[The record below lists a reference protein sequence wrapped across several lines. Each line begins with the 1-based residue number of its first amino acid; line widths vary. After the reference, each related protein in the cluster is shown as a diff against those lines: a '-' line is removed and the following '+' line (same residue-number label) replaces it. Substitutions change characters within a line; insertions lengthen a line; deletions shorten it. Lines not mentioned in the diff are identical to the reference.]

1 MYYLATRYIG
11 KIITIHASFDD
22 ADSHKKFRVCCF
34 FLRLLFFTYF
44 LMWTGL
50 GYRLYAQG
58 LYDWQLFLSQIVVK
72 SCFTIMK
79 IQLFIFLSLFEVE
92 LTLKTSVNLSGD
104 VVIHGVDLFDREFIR
119 LKIGKSKNR
128 SAGTFM

>member
-22 ADSHKKFRVCCF
+22 ADSRKKFRTCFF

-44 LMWTGL
+44 LMWAGL

-58 LYDWQLFLSQIVVK
+58 LYDWQLFLSQIIVK

-92 LTLKTSVNLSGD
+92 LMLKTSVDLIGN
-104 VVIHGVDLFDREFIR
+104 VVIHGVDRFDREFIR
-119 LKIGKSKNR
+119 LKIGKNNSNN
-128 SAGTFM
+128 TLM